1 MDGEICNVLIILIHQ
16 ASCPLNDEVRLVL
29 AIVLDVPSD
38 MAEVTVLEVTGQ
50 ELQKNGLASSRRA
63 HK

>member
-16 ASCPLNDEVRLVL
+16 TSCSLNDEVRLVL

-38 MAEVTVLEVTGQ
+38 MAEVTVLEVTSQ
-50 ELQKNGLASSRRA
+50 ELQKNGFASSRRA